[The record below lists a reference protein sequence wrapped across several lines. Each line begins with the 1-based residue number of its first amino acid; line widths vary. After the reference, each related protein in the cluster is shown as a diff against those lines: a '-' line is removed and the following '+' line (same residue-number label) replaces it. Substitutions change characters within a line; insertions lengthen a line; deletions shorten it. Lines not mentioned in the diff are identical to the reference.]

1 MDVAQRDTHTHTENL
16 MLKPKHS
23 MLAGPDAISL
33 LLSLPT
39 PGISG
44 LWLGPQELRPWK
56 LGSGV
61 CWVLL
66 VPKTGA

>member
-1 MDVAQRDTHTHTENL
+1 

-23 MLAGPDAISL
+23 ILAGPDAISL
-33 LLSLPT
+33 FLSLPT